1 MNVQDYKSYQ
11 RGVIFAGAPHCEK
24 KLTNDECQQLL
35 KHYNGWFV
43 RNLYDFDCKEETSFW
58 FVINDK
64 ALKIADLPSKTR
76 NQVRRALKTLDI
88 RIVSPEVMLD
98 ENSEAYNVYY
108 QSFSR
113 YKDKVSKPVNK
124 EKWSQWIKRNIGNN
138 VEYWAAYNIETG
150 KMIAYVDV
158 LIQNG
163 VAKYTAMKAIPA
175 YLNKNYPFYGLLFI
189 MQEYYVEKQR
199 MKYVTDGACSVTEHS
214 NIQSFLDKFCFRR
227 AYCRIQ
233 VKYVWWM
240 KILISFLYPI
250 RNIIPN
256 KKIKYLLRFEA
267 MQRGQ
272 Y

>member
-1 MNVQDYKSYQ
+1 MMNIQDYKSYQ
-11 RGVIFAGAPHCEK
+11 RGIIFAGAPHCEK
-24 KLTNDECQQLL
+24 KLTEEECSLLL
-35 KHYNGWFV
+35 KHYNGWFI
-43 RNLYDFDCKEETSFW
+43 RNLYDFDCKEKTSFW
-58 FVINDK
+58 FVINDRP
-64 ALKIADLPSKTR
+64 LTISDLPTKTR
-76 NQVRRALKTLDI
+76 NQVRRALNTLDI
-88 RIVSPEVMLD
+88 KKVSSETMLD
-98 ENSEAYNVYY
+98 KNNGGYDVYF

-113 YKDKVSKPVNK
+113 YKDVTSKPVTK
-124 EKWSQWIKRNIGNN
+124 EIWSQWIKSRSD

-163 VAKYTAMKAIPA
+163 IAKYTAMKGIPA
-175 YLNKNYPFYGLLFI
+175 FLNKNYPFYGLLFI

-199 MKYVTDGACSVTEHS
+199 LRFVTDGARSVTEHS
-214 NIQSFLDKFCFRR
+214 NIQSFLDKFRFRR

-233 VKYVWWM
+233 IKYVWWV
-240 KILISFLYPI
+240 KILISFLYPV
-250 RNIIPN
+250 RNIIPI

>member
-1 MNVQDYKSYQ
+1 MNIKDYKSYQ
-11 RGVIFAGAPHCEK
+11 RGVIFARAPHCEK
-24 KLTNDECQQLL
+24 KLTDEECSLLL

-43 RNLYDFDCKEETSFW
+43 RNLYDFDCEEKTSFW

-64 ALKIADLPSKTR
+64 PLTILDLPTKTR

-88 RIVSPEVMLD
+88 KKVSSEIMID
-98 ENSEAYNVYY
+98 EDNSGYNVYF

-113 YKDKVSKPVNK
+113 YKNVTSKPVSK
-124 EKWSQWIKRNIGNN
+124 EVWSQWIKNSRENN

-163 VAKYTAMKAIPA
+163 MAKYTAMKGIPA

-199 MKYVTDGACSVTEHS
+199 MKYVTDGARSVTEHS

-267 MQRGQ
+267 MQRDQ

>member
-1 MNVQDYKSYQ
+1 MSS
-11 RGVIFAGAPHCEK
+11 
-24 KLTNDECQQLL
+24 
-35 KHYNGWFV
+35 
-43 RNLYDFDCKEETSFW
+43 ET
-58 FVINDK
+58 
-64 ALKIADLPSKTR
+64 
-76 NQVRRALKTLDI
+76 
-88 RIVSPEVMLD
+88 MLD
-98 ENSEAYNVYY
+98 KNNGGYDVYF

-113 YKDKVSKPVNK
+113 YKDVTSKPVTK
-124 EKWSQWIKRNIGNN
+124 EIWSQWIKSRSD

-163 VAKYTAMKAIPA
+163 IAKYTAMKGIPA
-175 YLNKNYPFYGLLFI
+175 FLNKNYPFYGLLFI

-199 MKYVTDGACSVTEHS
+199 LRFVTDGARSVTEHS
-214 NIQSFLDKFCFRR
+214 NIQSFLDKFRFRR

-233 VKYVWWM
+233 IKYVWWV
-240 KILISFLYPI
+240 KILISFLYPV
-250 RNIIPN
+250 RNIIPI